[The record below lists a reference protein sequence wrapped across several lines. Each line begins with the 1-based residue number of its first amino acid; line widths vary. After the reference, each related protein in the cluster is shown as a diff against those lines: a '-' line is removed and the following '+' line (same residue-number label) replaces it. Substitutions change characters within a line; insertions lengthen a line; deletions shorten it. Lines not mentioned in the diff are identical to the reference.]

1 MLLLHSLVVVPTKL
15 TRHIVLSD
23 GTTDGQMLVEN
34 VVEDFFSLLGRRSS
48 PQEEEINLLLCGLA
62 VHVKPPLF
70 WLSLMIAVNELM
82 LMARVYHITMVS
94 VNSCGYLC
102 VLIAIAFII
111 HK

>member
-48 PQEEEINLLLCGLA
+48 PHPQEEEINLLLCGLA
-62 VHVKPPLF
+62 VHVKPPFLGF
-70 WLSLMIAVNELM
+70 
-82 LMARVYHITMVS
+82 
-94 VNSCGYLC
+94 
-102 VLIAIAFII
+102 
-111 HK
+111 